1 MEDDTKFKIL
11 IVESESR
18 RQTNHRHYVKRVAK
32 ETADSTLLGKRQ
44 VDELQDQ
51 LT

>member
-1 MEDDTKFKIL
+1 MEDDTKFKIP
-11 IVESESR
+11 IVKSESR
-18 RQTNHRHYVKRVAK
+18 RQTNRKHYIKRVAK
-32 ETADSTLLGKRQ
+32 ETTDLTLLGKRQ